1 MNRILLLMLIVFFN
15 FTNGWSQT
23 YTINL
28 SKSSI
33 HWVGEKIT
41 GQHDGAISI
50 SSGELI
56 LNKDQL
62 ISGEFII
69 DMSSITCTDIS
80 NEQTNK
86 KFISHLK
93 SDDFFGVN
101 KHPKAKL
108 SITKFTKIDSKK
120 SKADAMLTIKG
131 ITNPISFVVEKKDSF
146 YSAEIIV
153 DRSKYDI
160 KYRSSSFF
168 ENLGDKLIYDE
179 FKLDVEIALNL

>member
-50 SSGELI
+50 SSGKLI

-86 KFISHLK
+86 KFIFHLK

-101 KHPKAKL
+101 VL
-108 SITKFTKIDSKK
+108 F
-120 SKADAMLTIKG
+120 
-131 ITNPISFVVEKKDSF
+131 
-146 YSAEIIV
+146 
-153 DRSKYDI
+153 
-160 KYRSSSFF
+160 
-168 ENLGDKLIYDE
+168 
-179 FKLDVEIALNL
+179 